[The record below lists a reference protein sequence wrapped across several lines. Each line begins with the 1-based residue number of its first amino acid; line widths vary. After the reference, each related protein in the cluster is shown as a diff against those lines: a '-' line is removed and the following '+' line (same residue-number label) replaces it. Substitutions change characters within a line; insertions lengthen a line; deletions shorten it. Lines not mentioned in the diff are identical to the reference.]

1 MTEEENKNIIVIQD
15 GSECRKNGLT
25 WGRYGHFI
33 AHYRWWVLGFTLG
46 SGILAFLITQ
56 YVLSPRKVMLN
67 ATVQYDIALV
77 KDQKNDGYHY
87 LDGSP
92 FSYLS
97 LVSDDTIQN
106 VIDAHHKGL
115 DLQKIKSNNAIT
127 VTPVLDETGKEV
139 PLTFT
144 ITGKAQYLGGADEG
158 AKFIEDL
165 IVSVKDRASVIASSY
180 QTNDYLSDLS
190 STSSFEDTIKVL
202 NTQYEVID
210 KLYQDALS
218 VFSGTLKIDGVALSN
233 HYDRFETAY
242 SDNGVNVFVSLQ
254 NELRRNRYVNYQDGE
269 ENKWIDYYTRLG
281 QNEIQYLKDT
291 QKQIDILQARLNDL
305 KSAPS
310 DMNDE
315 GVGSE
320 IVSISRSLQQYELQK
335 NDLENN
341 LDILGYRLNSVS
353 NEYEL
358 NANDVSING
367 KIQHLTN
374 PSNGNW
380 RDECLAFANTLTS
393 YVTQLQGDTTSA
405 ENNYR
410 FLYTNY
416 KNRIYYP
423 STGIVASGGYNAWLG
438 GFAGLAIGFLGSSLI
453 CSAVGMSKRS
463 HEEAKNAESEKK

>member
-1 MTEEENKNIIVIQD
+1 MSEKENKNIIVIQD
-15 GSECRKNGLT
+15 GSENAKNGLT
-25 WGRYGHFI
+25 WGQYGHFI

-77 KDQKNDGYHY
+77 KDQKDDEYHY

-144 ITGKAQYLGGADEG
+144 ISGKAQYLGGAKEG
-158 AKFIEDL
+158 TKFIEDL

-210 KLYQDALS
+210 ELYQDALS

-269 ENKWIDYYTRLG
+269 ESKWIDYYTRVG

-320 IVSISRSLQQYELQK
+320 IVTISRSLQQYELQK

-358 NANDVSING
+358 NANDASING

-380 RDECLAFANTLTS
+380 RNECLAFANTLTS
-393 YVTQLQGDTTSA
+393 YVTQLQGDTASA

-410 FLYTNY
+410 FLYTNC
-416 KNRIYYP
+416 KNRVYYP

-438 GFAGLAIGFLGSSLI
+438 GFVGLAIGFLGSSLI

-463 HEEAKNAESEKK
+463 REEAKNAESEKK

>member
-1 MTEEENKNIIVIQD
+1 MSEKENKNIIVIQD
-15 GSECRKNGLT
+15 GSESRKNGLT

-33 AHYRWWVLGFTLG
+33 AHYRWWVLGFTLS
-46 SGILAFLITQ
+46 SGILAFLVTQ
-56 YVLSPRKVMLN
+56 YVLSPRKVTLN

-77 KDQKNDGYHY
+77 KDQKDDEYHY

-115 DLQKIKSNNAIT
+115 DLQKIKASSAIT

-144 ITGKAQYLGGADEG
+144 ITGKAQYLGGAKKG
-158 AKFIEDL
+158 TKFIEDL
-165 IVSVKDRASVIASSY
+165 IVSIRDQSTAIASHY

-190 STSSFEDTIKVL
+190 STSSFETTMKSL
-202 NTQYEVID
+202 NTQYEIID
-210 KLYQDALS
+210 KLYQEALS
-218 VFSGTLKIDGVALSN
+218 VFSGTLQIDGVTLSN

-242 SDNGVNVFVSLQ
+242 SDDGINAFVSLQ

-269 ENKWIDYYTRLG
+269 ESKWINYYTRVG

-310 DMNDE
+310 DFNDE
-315 GVGSE
+315 GVGTE
-320 IVSISRSLQQYELQK
+320 IVSISRSLQEYESQK
-335 NDLENN
+335 SDLEND

-353 NEYEL
+353 QEYEL
-358 NANDVSING
+358 NANDSSVNG
-367 KIQHLTN
+367 KIQHLTS
-374 PSNGNW
+374 PSNGGW
-380 RDECLAFANTLTS
+380 RNECLTFANTLTS
-393 YVTQLQGDTTSA
+393 YVTQLQGDTASA

-423 STGIVASGGYNAWLG
+423 STGIIVNGGYNAWLG
-438 GFAGLAIGFLGSSLI
+438 GFVGLAIGFLGSSLI

-463 HEEAKNAESEKK
+463 HEEVKNTESEKK